1 MTDTSG
7 RTGPG
12 PLSPALRAALTHLR
26 LRGLRP
32 DSAPEVWLEERRIP
46 GDTAREVRLALTT
59 ALYERW
65 HAGMAPEPDAPARLP
80 RRDHAFEARLVA
92 ATPHSHTAVEA
103 VVHTAAPPG
112 GGPLT
117 VELGRVRVGLPPE
130 AVPGRREVSP
140 PGRRPG
146 DHDTAEDRPRR
157 GRFGRHAADAGWR
170 ATPATRPGPPAGAG
184 REYLPAVTG
193 GAVAD
198 VAGARVVVELP
209 AVRPT
214 LSPGF
219 LLVDGVDG
227 RPADRAD
234 RELLRIYV
242 HLRYPDAAP
251 RVWGALLAELGA
263 RSVPYRAKVLS
274 RPCAYPRRDAIVV
287 YLDADRADVVF
298 PLAAAVRRLPGIGA
312 DTSVFARRLLPGIAL
327 AWEPRDPRPGWRG
340 QSFGQHRAAAVAEG
354 VVRHMADRERTDL
367 AREIAASLHSAAADP
382 AEPARNHSSPGL
394 PAAALLTLRSA
405 SCPS

>member
-7 RTGPG
+7 RTGTG

-32 DSAPEVWLEERRIP
+32 DGAPDVWLEERPIP
-46 GDTAREVRLALTT
+46 GDTAREVRLALAT

-65 HAGMAPEPDAPARLP
+65 HAGMALEPNVPTRLP

-92 ATPHSHTAVEA
+92 ATPHANTPVEA
-103 VVHTAAPPG
+103 VAHTTAPP

-117 VELGRVRVGLPPE
+117 VELGRVRVSLPPE
-130 AVPGRREVSP
+130 AVPGPVRAAFEAVTP
-140 PGRRPG
+140 TAVTPTATTPTAATPTAAAAAGGRRPG
-146 DHDTAEDRPRR
+146 EQRTAEGRPRSGRR
-157 GRFGRHAADAGWR
+157 GRHD
-170 ATPATRPGPPAGAG
+170 
-184 REYLPAVTG
+184 
-193 GAVAD
+193 
-198 VAGARVVVELP
+198 AGARVVAELP
-209 AVRPT
+209 AVRPA

-227 RPADRAD
+227 RPAAGAD
-234 RELLRIYV
+234 RELLRVYV

-251 RVWGALLAELGA
+251 RVWGALLTQLAA

-274 RPCAYPRRDAIVV
+274 RPWAYPRRDAIVV

-312 DTSVFARRLLPGIAL
+312 DTSVFARRLLPGVAV
-327 AWEPRDPRPGWRG
+327 AWEPRDARPGWRG

-354 VVRHMADRERTDL
+354 VVRHAADPERTAL
-367 AREIAASLHSAAADP
+367 AREIADSLHSAAADP